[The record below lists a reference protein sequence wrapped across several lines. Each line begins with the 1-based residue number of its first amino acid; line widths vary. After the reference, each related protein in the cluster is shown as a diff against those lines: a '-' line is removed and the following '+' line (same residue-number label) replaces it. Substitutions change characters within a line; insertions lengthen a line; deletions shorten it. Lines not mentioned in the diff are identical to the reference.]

1 MLSTWKNELA
11 LNLLYKEVSALN
23 TVFASL
29 WGTTSLDKWKYFFNK
44 EPAAPDL
51 LKLVQQSVSILVSN
65 VGVKRMLSIMGNLC

>member
-65 VGVKRMLSIMGNLC
+65 VGGEKNVEYYG